1 MNLQFDFIRSSI
13 CKAKTA
19 SLNVSCYCKIM
30 TEGPD
35 TLGNYFGY
43 SVYMCVCVCILCVD
57 IYMHTHICIH
67 TNVVMIW
74 L

>member
-35 TLGNYFGY
+35 TLGNYFKLLSIY
-43 SVYMCVCVCILCVD
+43 VCVYVFYVL
-57 IYMHTHICIH
+57 IYTCTRIYVH